1 MALPIVFLMYASRI
15 IPIVV
20 RVGSALSRF
29 VAKNPKILG
38 GTISIQA
45 ISDAIRSHESTEKEK
60 IEIANEIGKKNPQLR
75 DDIIKNIFHPDTNV
89 VSNIIPYLVLILIIY
104 IIIKKWK

>member
-1 MALPIVFLMYASRI
+1 MALPIVFLIYASRI

-38 GTISIQA
+38 STISIQA
-45 ISDAIRSHESTEKEK
+45 ISSAIQSHESTEKEK
-60 IEIANEIGKKNPQLR
+60 IDIVNEIGKKNPQLR
-75 DDIIKNIFHPDTNV
+75 ADLFKNVFYPNTNI
-89 VSNIIPYLVLILIIY
+89 VSNILPYLVILLIIY
-104 IIIKKWK
+104 YFLKR

>member
-1 MALPIVFLMYASRI
+1 MVLPIVFLAYASRI

-29 VAKNPKILG
+29 VVKNPKILG

-45 ISDAIRSHESTEKEK
+45 ISSAIQSHEATEKEK
-60 IEIANEIGKKNPQLR
+60 IDIVNEIGKGNPQLR
-75 DDIIKNIFHPDTNV
+75 EDLLKNIFRPNTDIIP
-89 VSNIIPYLVLILIIY
+89 NILPYLVILLIIY
-104 IIIKKWK
+104 FIIRKR

>member
-45 ISDAIRSHESTEKEK
+45 ISSAIQSHEATEKEK
-60 IEIANEIGKKNPQLR
+60 IDIVNEIGKENPQLR
-75 DDIIKNIFHPDTNV
+75 RDLIKNIFYPDTNML
-89 VSNIIPYLVLILIIY
+89 SYIAPYLVILLIIY
-104 IIIKKWK
+104 FIIKK